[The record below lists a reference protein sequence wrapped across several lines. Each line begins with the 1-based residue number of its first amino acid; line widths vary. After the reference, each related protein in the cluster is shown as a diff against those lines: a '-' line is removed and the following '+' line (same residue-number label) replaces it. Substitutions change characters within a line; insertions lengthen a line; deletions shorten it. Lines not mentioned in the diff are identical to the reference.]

1 MKQVCLFIIALF
13 AGSISLYAQS
23 EAQGDSIRSHV
34 LPDGTPP
41 EGALM
46 PEVKNYDGFL
56 LDMSLL
62 KMEAPR
68 LPEFT
73 LEIPDASKDYSRMFR
88 LNPNATYSQGLSNVF
103 SLTNSTVYSMNPFG
117 LSGFW
122 SSPENL
128 QMGSFRLKNGMR
140 INTYGEYDKDG
151 WKVPNHSALPWEK
164 NNFKGAF
171 EIFQRCVRHTH
182 RSATR
187 EQDTVLK
194 HKLRFCQSFLLTVH
208 VHHLQ
213 NNVPVLLQPFLP
225 KIGNAD
231 KHRLVCGQQIADT
244 QDGLLLDNRI
254 DRHSHSGRY
263 GISPFHQPVVQLRM
277 QHIRSFLSGSGLCLL
292 PFPFLYISLHSLQ
305 HTSPLQIFFSGNNPF
320 ADRQYRFLP

>member
-41 EGALM
+41 ESALM

-171 EIFQRCVRHTH
+171 EMK
-182 RSATR
+182 S
-187 EQDTVLK
+187 
-194 HKLRFCQSFLLTVH
+194 S
-208 VHHLQ
+208 
-213 NNVPVLLQPFLP
+213 NVAFGIRIEVQQGNRTPF
-225 KIGNAD
+225 
-231 KHRLVCGQQIADT
+231 
-244 QDGLLLDNRI
+244 
-254 DRHSHSGRY
+254 
-263 GISPFHQPVVQLRM
+263 
-277 QHIRSFLSGSGLCLL
+277 
-292 PFPFLYISLHSLQ
+292 
-305 HTSPLQIFFSGNNPF
+305 
-320 ADRQYRFLP
+320 

>member
-140 INTYGEYDKDG
+140 INTYSEYDKDG

-171 EIFQRCVRHTH
+171 EMKSSNGAFGIRIEVQQGNRT
-182 RSATR
+182 
-187 EQDTVLK
+187 
-194 HKLRFCQSFLLTVH
+194 
-208 VHHLQ
+208 
-213 NNVPVLLQPFLP
+213 PF
-225 KIGNAD
+225 
-231 KHRLVCGQQIADT
+231 
-244 QDGLLLDNRI
+244 
-254 DRHSHSGRY
+254 
-263 GISPFHQPVVQLRM
+263 
-277 QHIRSFLSGSGLCLL
+277 
-292 PFPFLYISLHSLQ
+292 
-305 HTSPLQIFFSGNNPF
+305 
-320 ADRQYRFLP
+320 

>member
-171 EIFQRCVRHTH
+171 EMKSSNGAFGIRIEVQQGKRT
-182 RSATR
+182 
-187 EQDTVLK
+187 
-194 HKLRFCQSFLLTVH
+194 
-208 VHHLQ
+208 
-213 NNVPVLLQPFLP
+213 PF
-225 KIGNAD
+225 
-231 KHRLVCGQQIADT
+231 
-244 QDGLLLDNRI
+244 
-254 DRHSHSGRY
+254 
-263 GISPFHQPVVQLRM
+263 
-277 QHIRSFLSGSGLCLL
+277 
-292 PFPFLYISLHSLQ
+292 
-305 HTSPLQIFFSGNNPF
+305 
-320 ADRQYRFLP
+320 

>member
-56 LDMSLL
+56 LDRSLL

-171 EIFQRCVRHTH
+171 EMKSSNGAFGIRIEVQQGNRT
-182 RSATR
+182 
-187 EQDTVLK
+187 
-194 HKLRFCQSFLLTVH
+194 
-208 VHHLQ
+208 
-213 NNVPVLLQPFLP
+213 PF
-225 KIGNAD
+225 
-231 KHRLVCGQQIADT
+231 
-244 QDGLLLDNRI
+244 
-254 DRHSHSGRY
+254 
-263 GISPFHQPVVQLRM
+263 
-277 QHIRSFLSGSGLCLL
+277 
-292 PFPFLYISLHSLQ
+292 
-305 HTSPLQIFFSGNNPF
+305 
-320 ADRQYRFLP
+320 